1 MRFEKKYFGKHLD
14 IRNKNFYLC
23 DPEYGERGRG
33 NRWKSGKFIDLMRDL
48 AGLTGRLGDLL
59 KKGKTAKR

>member
-1 MRFEKKYFGKHLD
+1 VEG
-14 IRNKNFYLC
+14 
-23 DPEYGERGRG
+23 G